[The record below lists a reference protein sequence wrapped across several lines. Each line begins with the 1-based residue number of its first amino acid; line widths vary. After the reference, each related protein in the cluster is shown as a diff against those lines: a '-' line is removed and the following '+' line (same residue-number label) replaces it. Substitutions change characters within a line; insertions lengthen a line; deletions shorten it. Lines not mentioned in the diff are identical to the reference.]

1 MSELYREEYNL
12 KRSTMSRMRKVV
24 QAATEREVGGEDMGR
39 TIDEALRR
47 NKSLMERLS
56 RL

>member
-47 NKSLMERLS
+47 NKSLMKRLS